1 MSDSPNSPPRELS
14 GFRATYDQH
23 IAFVWRSLSR
33 FGVPESCREDL
44 AHEVFIVYFKKYMDY
59 EGPASPSTLLYG
71 VARRVAANHRR
82 GQSRRDAREQAAGE
96 LPQSP
101 QLGPDEM
108 IARQDA
114 QDLVERFLGTLSEDN
129 AEIFRL
135 TQVEGLRAKEVAGIF
150 EINLNTL
157 NARIR
162 SAKMKFET
170 FVREEASCNKERAQ
184 SV

>member
-1 MSDSPNSPPRELS
+1 MSDSPTKPPRELS
-14 GFRATYDQH
+14 GFRSTYDQH

-33 FGVPESCREDL
+33 FGVPASCREDL

-82 GQSRRDAREQAAGE
+82 GQRRRDAREQIAGD

-101 QLGPDEM
+101 PLGPDEM

-114 QDLVERFLGTLSEDN
+114 QDLVERFLATLSEEN

-135 TQVEGLRAKEVAGIF
+135 TQVEGLRAKEVAEIF
-150 EINLNTL
+150 DLNLNTL
-157 NARIR
+157 NARVR
-162 SAKMKFET
+162 SAKLKFER
-170 FVREEASCNKERAQ
+170 FVLQQQEVSKEQ
-184 SV
+184 VQGV

>member
-1 MSDSPNSPPRELS
+1 MSDSPTSPSRELS
-14 GFRATYDQH
+14 GFRATYDRQ
-23 IAFVWRSLSR
+23 IAFVWRSLAR

-71 VARRVAANHRR
+71 VARRIAANHRR
-82 GQSRRDAREQAAGE
+82 GQSRRDAREQAAGA

-101 QLGPDEM
+101 SLGPDEM

-114 QDLVERFLGTLSEDN
+114 QDLVERFLTTLSEDN

-135 TQVEGLRAKEVAGIF
+135 TQVEGLRAKEVAEIF
-150 EINLNTL
+150 ELNLNTL

-162 SAKMKFET
+162 SAKLKFEA
-170 FVREEASCNKERAQ
+170 FLRAAQ
-184 SV
+184 ECKKGRVQGV